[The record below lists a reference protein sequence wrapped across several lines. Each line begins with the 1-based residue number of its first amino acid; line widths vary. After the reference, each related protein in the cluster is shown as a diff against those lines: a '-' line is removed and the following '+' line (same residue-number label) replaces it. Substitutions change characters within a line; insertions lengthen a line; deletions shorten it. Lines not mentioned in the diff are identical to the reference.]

1 MNFYDVKD
9 YKERYYILFD
19 DVDGNQWKVSIEDPL
34 FVGEPTSLTGG
45 EFPVTWEGEGD
56 ESQEEVVLG
65 STGKISLVCLDG
77 QQQLFTVGN
86 ILPSEIN
93 DRRVRVLRYMYN
105 DWYPYWQ
112 GFIKPETF
120 SQDWDSTPY
129 EIELPIVSA
138 VAAMEYF
145 YMPLPDYDGPSYNAY
160 NDLFFGVT
168 NIADLIRAIIV
179 AMGCEFRRITSN
191 RFELLDMEG
200 NTVMIPDPSSESGET
215 YPMHWT
221 QGDVSSLWFYDIEDG
236 VMQPKTFKDV
246 METICYPYG
255 KLHEYGTDLAII
267 MHTKD
272 DATSDA
278 YMYYLYVWSD
288 YEHGVIN
295 WNDVRFYTI
304 GRTYQI
310 GINDVMPADTDNTI
324 SLLPPPSS
332 VSFTNNLDKQK
343 EIFELTE
350 KFIKPDLPIPTS
362 LDDPRIKKNE
372 FDGLTRYFILVNK
385 DYVNMGFA
393 DEWEFGNIQAGNE
406 FVRVI
411 EVSGSSSWNVNYNKT
426 VPLGFLLPVIP
437 SSGLTPSVNFALA
450 NGIIT
455 RPGRNRL
462 KLSVKCYSVLEKD
475 PIHGSEGSTAIHA
488 IIQDLH
494 NGKYLQTGQVWA
506 DTPFEASLVD
516 WQYEN
521 NECTR
526 VILEE
531 RAVDDNTPHRLKF
544 TFKGMGHTTYIMFKL
559 EYEKDTTFYEDVLLG
574 EFGNNIR
581 NNGGNIANGSG
592 GEEINIDFKTLACKV
607 QTIDGSLMMPFNSFC
622 NSKYMIDTDTRKM
635 IEIDSAQFKRYY
647 EGHSL
652 YWDLA
657 TSYAVITDGNDVYV
671 PVAVGMNPRMNTLQ
685 LKLVSTNVTS

>member
-19 DVDGNQWKVSIEDPL
+19 DVDGNQWKVSIQDPL

-105 DWYPYWQ
+105 EWYPYWQ

-120 SQDWDSTPY
+120 SQDWDSAPY

-191 RFELLDMEG
+191 RCELLDMEG
-200 NTVMIPDPSSESGET
+200 NTVMIPVPGSESGET

-236 VMQPKTFKDV
+236 VMKPKTFKDV

-310 GINDVMPADTDNTI
+310 GINDVMPAGTDNTI

-332 VSFTNNLDKQK
+332 VSFTNNLDKQQD
-343 EIFELTE
+343 IFELTE
-350 KFIKPDLPIPTS
+350 KFIKPDFPIPTS
-362 LDDPRIKKNE
+362 LDDVRITRSE
-372 FDGLTRYFILVNK
+372 FDGMARYILAIDK
-385 DYVNMGFA
+385 DYINRGFA
-393 DEWEFGNIQAGNE
+393 DEWEFNNIPSGKE

-411 EVSGSSSWNVNYNKT
+411 EVSGSSSWNVKYNKT
-426 VPLGFLLPVIP
+426 VPLGFVLVPYPTTDLSPTV
-437 SSGLTPSVNFALA
+437 TFALK

-455 RPGRNRL
+455 RGGRNRL
-462 KLSVKCYSVLEKD
+462 KLFVKCYSAFEAD
-475 PIHGSEGSTAIHA
+475 PIHGAEGNVAIHV
-488 IIQDLH
+488 IIQDLY
-494 NGKYLQTGQVWA
+494 NNKYLQTGQVWA
-506 DTPFEASLVD
+506 DTPYEHPLST
-516 WQYEN
+516 WEYEN

-526 VILEE
+526 IIKEE
-531 RAVDDNTPHRLKF
+531 RGANDHTPHRLKF
-544 TFKGMGHTTYIMFKL
+544 TFKGIGLASFFTFKL
-559 EYEKDTTFYEDVLLG
+559 EYEKDPTFYADVLLG
-574 EFGNNIR
+574 EFGNNIL
-581 NNGGNIANGSG
+581 NNGGDVANGSG
-592 GEEINIDFKTLACKV
+592 GEEISIDFKTLACKV
-607 QTIDGSLMMPFNSFC
+607 QTIDGSLTMPFNSFC
-622 NSKYMIDTDTRKM
+622 NSKYMIDTENRRM
-635 IEIDSAQFKRYY
+635 IEMDAAQFNRYY

-671 PVAVGMNPRMNTLQ
+671 PVAVGMNPRMNTLK
-685 LKLVSTNVTS
+685 LTLVSTNVTS